1 MLDKYERIGKLFDFY
16 SNILKDKHKDVLDL
30 YYFQDLSLAEI
41 SEIFDMS
48 RQGVHDLLK
57 RAEGNLE
64 NFEKKLGLIDRND
77 NIREKLEL
85 LKNNMNGNDFDQKD
99 IVQIIDGLIDSL

>member
-1 MLDKYERIGKLFDFY
+1 MLDKYERIGRLFDYY
-16 SNILKDKHKDVLDL
+16 SNLLKDKHKDVLDL
-30 YYFQDLSLAEI
+30 YYIQDLSLADI

-64 NFEKKLGLIDRND
+64 NYEKKLGLIDRND
-77 NIREKLEL
+77 SIKEKLEL
-85 LKNNMNGNDFDQKD
+85 LKNNINGNELDLKD
-99 IVQIIDGLIDSL
+99 INGIIDGLVDSL

>member
-1 MLDKYERIGKLFDFY
+1 MLDKYERIGRLFDYY

-77 NIREKLEL
+77 SIKEKLEL
-85 LKNNMNGNDFDQKD
+85 LKNNINGNDLDPQD
-99 IVQIIDGLIDSL
+99 INEIIDGLIDSL

>member
-1 MLDKYERIGKLFDFY
+1 MLDKYERIGRLYDYY
-16 SNILKDKHKDVLDL
+16 SNLLKDKHKDVLDL

-64 NFEKKLGLIDRND
+64 SYEKKLGLIDRN
-77 NIREKLEL
+77 NSIREKLEL
-85 LKNNMNGNDFDQKD
+85 LKNNINEKDYDQRY
-99 IVQIIDGLIDSL
+99 ITSILDGLIDSL

>member
-1 MLDKYERIGKLFDFY
+1 MLDKYERIGRLFDYY

-41 SEIFDMS
+41 SEIFGMS

-64 NFEKKLGLIDRND
+64 NYEKKLGLIYKTDR
-77 NIREKLEL
+77 IREKLEL
-85 LKNNMNGNDFDQKD
+85 LKKNINGNDFDQKD
-99 IVQIIDGLIDSL
+99 INGIIDGLIDSL

>member
-1 MLDKYERIGKLFDFY
+1 MLDKYERIGKLFDYY

-41 SEIFDMS
+41 SEIFEMS

-57 RAEGNLE
+57 RAETNLE

-77 NIREKLEL
+77 GIRKKLKL
-85 LKNNMNGNDFDQKD
+85 LKNNINENNYDREDM
-99 IVQIIDGLIDSL
+99 IQIIDGLMDSL

>member
-1 MLDKYERIGKLFDFY
+1 MLDKYERIGRLFDYY